1 MKLYGTKPEH
11 FAKIA
16 EKNHRHSVENP
27 NSQFRDEYSLQQ
39 VFYESLG
46 EKRYLTLT
54 QIFAQ
59 IEDSPMVFEP
69 LTKLQCCPTSDGG
82 AAAVVASEDFVRHNK
97 LEDRAVEIV
106 GMEMATDFPSTFNEK
121 SMIKM
126 VGFDM
131 TKYALALIANYH

>member
-1 MKLYGTKPEH
+1 MRLYGSKPEH

-27 NSQFRDEYSLQQ
+27 NSQFRDEYTLQQ
-39 VFYESLG
+39 VSDSTPVGRTVKSSVLNSTPFL
-46 EKRYLTLT
+46 
-54 QIFAQ
+54 FQ

-82 AAAVVASEDFVRHNK
+82 AAAVVASEEFVRLNK

-106 GMEMATDFPSTFNEK
+106 GMEMATDLPSTFDEK

-131 TKYALALIANYH
+131 TKYELVA

>member
-1 MKLYGTKPEH
+1 MQPH
-11 FAKIA
+11 AK
-16 EKNHRHSVENP
+16 
-27 NSQFRDEYSLQQ
+27 DGSLFLIQH
-39 VFYESLG
+39 
-46 EKRYLTLT
+46 
-54 QIFAQ
+54 IFVQ

-82 AAAVVASEDFVRHNK
+82 AAAVVASEEFVRLNK

-106 GMEMATDFPSTFNEK
+106 GMEMATDLPSTFNEK

-131 TKYALALIANYH
+131 TKYALVA